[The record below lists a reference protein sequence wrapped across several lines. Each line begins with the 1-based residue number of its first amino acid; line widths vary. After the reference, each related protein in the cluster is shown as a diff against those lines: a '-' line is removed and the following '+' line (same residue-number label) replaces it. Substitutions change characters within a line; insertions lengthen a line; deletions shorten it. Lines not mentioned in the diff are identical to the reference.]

1 MFIYLL
7 MLKRITDWFVTPKML
22 EVRYNSNLDINDLYK
37 LFTWFNTINA
47 KHLKKRYTKSS
58 CL

>member
-47 KHLKKRYTKSS
+47 KHLKKRYTKS
-58 CL
+58 